1 MYDTIGQRY
10 VWTRKAYCNETYGS
24 ETLDEERDE
33 QCLQKSIEGINR
45 SVRKGNHHNH
55 RSNPRLTRFSAY
67 FWFSLKLFGTTGR
80 LVEANVS
87 PLYRADIPASN
98 GVIHVV
104 DWILKPTDRDWCE
117 NVILPR

>member
-1 MYDTIGQRY
+1 FLKYHVAHGAYYSNDLKDGQFIPSLIDGQY
-10 VWTRKAYCNETYGS
+10 IQV
-24 ETLDEERDE
+24 
-33 QCLQKSIEGINR
+33 GIR
-45 SVRKGNHHNH
+45 VDGCR
-55 RSNPRLTRFSAY
+55 R
-67 FWFSLKLFGTTGR
+67 R

-104 DWILKPTDRDWCE
+104 DWILKPADRDWCE